1 MIARHLMSN
10 AQFLKRFQKTKADEP
25 LTLKV
30 AIKLEDEAK
39 EVRLSLVSL
48 VASMQRMKKEM
59 KEK

>member
-1 MIARHLMSN
+1 MSN